1 MGSTI
6 TRASRLARPALLL
19 ALGLVV
25 LGTALFPG
33 LRAVEAYHA
42 SRALDRGAVCTHPA
56 SDCVRRVPIRLG
68 SELGPGDDY
77 PYPATTRTW
86 VFRTTDGA
94 EVGTF
99 QVSPGAADQLA
110 RLPRSSVDGLFY
122 GDHLLAV
129 EAGGAGVETAY
140 AGSQEA
146 LRYALF
152 TLALVAV
159 ALLLGAAAAGRR
171 RSVGSWW
178 ATTDARPDYS
188 GPLGAT
194 HAAGWTMLVMFGAG
208 MVPYAFGG
216 RTWLS
221 LVLMAA
227 ALGGAL
233 LVSRAPD
240 PDPATA

>member
-1 MGSTI
+1 MGSSI

-19 ALGLVV
+19 LLGFVV
-25 LGTALFPG
+25 LGAALLPG
-33 LRAVEAYHA
+33 LRAVEAYRA
-42 SRALDRGAVCTHPA
+42 ARALDRGAVCTHPA

-77 PYPATTRTW
+77 PYPASTRTW
-86 VFRTTDGA
+86 VFRTADGA

-99 QVSPGAADQLA
+99 DVSPGAARELA
-110 RLPRSSVDGLFY
+110 RLPRSSVGGLFH

-129 EAGGAGVETAY
+129 EAGGTRVETAY

-146 LRYALF
+146 LRSALF
-152 TLALVAV
+152 TLALAAV
-159 ALLLGAAAAGRR
+159 ALLLGASAAGRR

-178 ATTDARPDYS
+178 GTADARPDYS
-188 GPLGAT
+188 GPIGAT
-194 HAAGWTMLVMFGAG
+194 HAAGWTLLVMFGAG

-216 RTWLS
+216 PTWLS

-233 LVSRAPD
+233 VVTRGPV
-240 PDPATA
+240 PAAA